1 MSARLLLLGAGSGAA
16 NNLVRSLRAVDR
28 PMTIIGAHHDR
39 FVLRTAPT
47 ERRYLLPTASRGG
60 DFVTAL
66 IRLIAA
72 ERIEVVIPTSDADV
86 RALAVTPEGLG
97 CRTLLPSLA
106 TIEACQDKGVF
117 AELLSAR
124 GVPVPETIALE
135 ALDDVEPA
143 FARLARHAH
152 IWCRRRRGQGGLG
165 ALRVSR
171 PEQARAW
178 IEYWSEM
185 RDVPIAD
192 FTLAEYLPGRDFA
205 GQALF
210 AYGEPILVHIYERLS
225 YLGGAAAPAGVGLAA
240 LGRRLADRRVE
251 DLVIAGV
258 RAIEPMASGVFCFD
272 AREDAAGVPRLTEL
286 NAGRFG
292 LSAILLDLAGKVNM
306 AETYVRLAM
315 GEPMEPISE
324 PEPSDDW
331 YIVRDYDGA
340 PAVLRADD
348 FFTGI
353 DEAP

>member
-16 NNLVRSLRAVDR
+16 NNLVRSLRAADR

-47 ERRYLLPTASRGG
+47 ERRYLLPAASRG
-60 DFVTAL
+60 DFVGAL
-66 IRLIAA
+66 NRVVAA
-72 ERIEVVIPTSDADV
+72 ERIEVVIPTSDADA
-86 RALAVTPEGLG
+86 RALAAARDRLG
-97 CRTLLPSLA
+97 CRTLLPALA
-106 TIEACQDKGVF
+106 TIEVCQDKYAF
-117 AELLSAR
+117 AELLSGR
-124 GVPVPETIALE
+124 GVPVPETVALE
-135 ALDDVEPA
+135 TLDDVEPA
-143 FARLARHAH
+143 FGRLARHARL
-152 IWCRRRRGQGGLG
+152 WCRRRRGQGGLG
-165 ALRVSR
+165 ALLVSR

-178 IEYWSEM
+178 IGYWNEM
-185 RDVPIAD
+185 RDVPVGD

-210 AYGEPILVHIYERLS
+210 ADGKPVLVHVYERLS

-240 LGRRLADRRVE
+240 LGRRLTDRRVE

-258 RAIEPMASGVFCFD
+258 TAVEPRASGVFCFD
-272 AREDAAGVPRLTEL
+272 ARENAAGVPRLTEL

-306 AETYVRLAM
+306 AATYIRLAM
-315 GEPMEPISE
+315 GERIEPMTEPD
-324 PEPSDDW
+324 PPDDW
-331 YIVRDYDGA
+331 YLVRDYDGA
-340 PAVLRADD
+340 PTVLRADD